1 MVKLIKC
8 HFYYIF
14 NKINISIIS
23 LTVLFVCLYSIINVI
38 SLDERA
44 TNVVKVSEFYLN
56 SFQIVKV
63 VGIFDAIFI
72 MGYSF
77 LNDNDSYRTII
88 VDNKITRTK
97 YFISKVITL
106 LLIISLIFISLC
118 LVIFVLNDVFS
129 IYMNKRMILSF
140 IDLFICMWFYS
151 FLVLI
156 IILIINNIYMIFLVY
171 LSSLI
176 NYNESF
182 EYIVYFLPILKNN
195 NLNLNYLYYLIIII
209 VLFCIS
215 FIIWNNSDL

>member
-156 IILIINNIYMIFLVY
+156 IILIIINIYMIFLVY

-182 EYIVYFLPILKNN
+182 EYIAYFLPILKNN

-215 FIIWNNSDL
+215 LIIWNNSDL

>member
-182 EYIVYFLPILKNN
+182 EYIAYFLPILKNN

-215 FIIWNNSDL
+215 LIIWNNSDL

>member
-176 NYNESF
+176 NYNEGF

>member
-118 LVIFVLNDVFS
+118 LVIFILNDVFS

-182 EYIVYFLPILKNN
+182 EYIAYFLPILKNN

-215 FIIWNNSDL
+215 LIIWNNSDL